1 MGASQGRPDGFDET
15 KAVPYKDRRATYAL
29 FDVKLN
35 GRVPFVDTE
44 KQTFKTDL
52 TVEMQV
58 YIPEF
63 DESFL
68 FRGRVVRSDGEREPE
83 TKKMF
88 TVDEPLELKNFPLDV
103 QRLHVTYEFELVEHD
118 EDGKNSLGQDSD
130 GKDLTRSDVM
140 ERLYNIIYFDM
151 TTASQLA
158 VAEHDNEWAL
168 RGTDKLEIYARPMSG
183 DKVLVKVVLVVE
195 RHPTFYVINIA
206 LPVWCIVLFSF
217 ISFQFG
223 AAELNERLQVTLTMV
238 LTLVAFK
245 LSVSTAKYIPIISC
259 MTLMDN
265 FMIAAFVVVALVAL
279 QNFVAFRLLTIAPWF
294 NMWSAWALI
303 GLWIAT
309 NFFMF
314 FTAVRAVKSGD
325 DKERGEDDGSFD
337 TEAYARVENLLT
349 EALKCDLT
357 IEKLWELHGPTAG
370 LAIETAALE
379 LGDRGPEDKAVA
391 LQLSKSALALT
402 EKFRGAGHPDTLSS
416 VVTLALLLHDQGKF
430 DEAEPLLRRA
440 LAGRDEAL
448 GPTHRDTL
456 TSVTSLALLLH
467 DQDKLDEAEPLYR
480 RALAGCE
487 KALGPTHPYTL
498 TGIHNLAYLLA
509 AQDKLDEAET
519 MYRRALAGNQK
530 ALGADH
536 PDTLTSVNNLA
547 GLLHD
552 QGKPDEAEAL
562 YRRALAGRQ
571 KALGAGHPDTL
582 SSVVTLA
589 GLLHDQDKLDEAE
602 PLFRRALAGRQK
614 ALGADHP
621 DTLSS
626 VVTLAGLL
634 HDQDKLDEAEPLFR
648 RALAG
653 RQKAL
658 GADHPDTLS
667 SVHCL
672 ASLLYDQD
680 KLDEAEPLARRVLA
694 DREKVLGPTHTD
706 TLFSVNNLALLLN
719 DQGKLDEAETMF
731 RRALAG
737 REKALGP
744 THPDTLS
751 SVHCL
756 AALLAA
762 QGKTDEAEALFRRA
776 GM

>member
-52 TVEMQV
+52 TVEMRV

-68 FRGRVVRSDGEREPE
+68 FRGCVVRSDGEREPE
-83 TKKMF
+83 TKTMF

-103 QRLHVTYEFELVEHD
+103 QRLHVTYEFELDHD
-118 EDGKNSLGQDSD
+118 EDGEDSLGKDSD

-158 VAEHDNEWAL
+158 VTEHDDEWAL

-223 AAELNERLQVTLTMV
+223 AAELDKRLQVTLTMV

-279 QNFVAFRLLTIAPWF
+279 QNFVAFRLLSIAPWF
-294 NMWSAWALI
+294 NMWSAWALM

-309 NFFMF
+309 NFLMF
-314 FTAVRAVKSGD
+314 FAAVRAVKSGD
-325 DKERGEDDGSFD
+325 EKERDEDDGSFG
-337 TEAYARVENLLT
+337 TEGYARVANLLT
-349 EALKCDLT
+349 EALKGDLT
-357 IEKLWELHGPTAG
+357 IEKLWQLHGPTAG
-370 LAIETAALE
+370 LAIEAAARD
-379 LGDRGPEDKAVA
+379 LGDRGLEDRAVA
-391 LQLSKSALALT
+391 LRLSESALALT

-416 VVTLALLLHDQGKF
+416 VATLAELLHDQGKF
-430 DEAEPLLRRA
+430 DEAEPLFRRA

-448 GPTHRDTL
+448 GPTHPSTL
-456 TSVTSLALLLH
+456 NSVTYLANLLA

-519 MYRRALAGNQK
+519 MYRRALAGCEKALGPTHRDTLTSVNNLAGLLRDQGKLDEAETMFRRALAGIQK

-562 YRRALAGRQ
+562 YRRALAGTQ
-571 KALGAGHPDTL
+571 KALGADHPDTL
-582 SSVVTLA
+582 TTVNNLA
-589 GLLHDQDKLDEAE
+589 LLLYDQGKFDEAE
-602 PLFRRALAGRQK
+602 PLFRRALAGIEK

-621 DTLSS
+621 DTL
-626 VVTLAGLL
+626 VCV
-634 HDQDKLDEAEPLFR
+634 R
-648 RALAG
+648 W
-653 RQKAL
+653 
-658 GADHPDTLS
+658 
-667 SVHCL
+667 
-672 ASLLYDQD
+672 
-680 KLDEAEPLARRVLA
+680 
-694 DREKVLGPTHTD
+694 
-706 TLFSVNNLALLLN
+706 
-719 DQGKLDEAETMF
+719 
-731 RRALAG
+731 
-737 REKALGP
+737 
-744 THPDTLS
+744 
-751 SVHCL
+751 L
-756 AALLAA
+756 AALLTA
-762 QGKTDEAEALFRRA
+762 QGKTDEAETMYRRA